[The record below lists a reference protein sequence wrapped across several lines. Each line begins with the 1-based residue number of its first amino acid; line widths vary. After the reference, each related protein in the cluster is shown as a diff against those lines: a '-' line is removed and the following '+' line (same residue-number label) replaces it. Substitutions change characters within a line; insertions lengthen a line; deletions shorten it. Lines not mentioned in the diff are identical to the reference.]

1 MLQRARPCSH
11 KTCGSIPCSKLASG
25 RRLLALRALQSKRP
39 KPEYRRED
47 RFELVFELGSEE
59 ADTVDRLTARRAA
72 LVVVTI
78 CYLAVLP
85 MNKSKITKHTVATPD
100 LDPATL
106 AHLDVLKR
114 QRQRANR
121 VLLKRRRQKSGQ

>member
-1 MLQRARPCSH
+1 
-11 KTCGSIPCSKLASG
+11 
-25 RRLLALRALQSKRP
+25 
-39 KPEYRRED
+39 
-47 RFELVFELGSEE
+47 
-59 ADTVDRLTARRAA
+59 
-72 LVVVTI
+72 
-78 CYLAVLP
+78 